1 MTSPYSL
8 IIHGGAGALEDLK
21 YEASEAEFRASV
33 LEILEAGRDRLEKG
47 ETALDVVEYC
57 VTLLENNPL
66 YTAGKGSVLNANA
79 QVEMDAAIMN
89 GVDISAGAVTCV
101 KNIKNPISLARQVL
115 EQGDHVMLAGDG
127 ALDFAKFAQVE
138 ICPDEYFVVPHRIAQ
153 LKEAQAAGRMMLDHE
168 KVETAEA
175 RDQAKDQ
182 EKNQADNREK
192 LAREKLAEKLG
203 TVGAACRDIHG
214 NLAAAT
220 STGGLV
226 NKRWGRVG
234 ETPVAGAG
242 VFADNET
249 CAASAT
255 GYGEQFLRT
264 VFCKTVS
271 DFVLFK
277 GLNAQDA
284 ASAGIKYLVDKVN
297 GDGGVIVIDHAGLCG
312 AAQST
317 SGLIHGWIE
326 LGGEAQC
333 KLG

>member
-1 MTSPYSL
+1 MTHPYSL

-21 YEASEAEFRASV
+21 YEASEAEFRASI
-33 LEILEAGRDRLEKG
+33 LEILAAGRSRLEAGDS
-47 ETALDVVEYC
+47 ALDVVEHC
-57 VTLLENNPL
+57 VNLLENNPL
-66 YTAGKGSVLNANA
+66 YNAGKGSVLNENA
-79 QVEMDAAIMN
+79 QVEMDAAIMS
-89 GVDISAGAVTCV
+89 GVDIRAGAVTCI
-101 KNIKNPISLARQVL
+101 KNVKNPISLARQVL
-115 EQGDHVMLAGDG
+115 EQGDHVMLAASG
-127 ALDFAKFAQVE
+127 ALEFAKFCKAE
-138 ICPDEYFVVPHRIAQ
+138 ICPDEYFIVPHRIEQ
-153 LKEAQAAGRMMLDHE
+153 LKEAKAAGRMMLDHE
-168 KVETAEA
+168 KVETAQA
-175 RDQAKDQ
+175 RDQKKRA
-182 EKNQADNREK
+182 ET
-192 LAREKLAEKLG
+192 LGAEKLG

-234 ETPVAGAG
+234 DTPVVGAG
-242 VFADNET
+242 VFADNDT

-284 ASAGIKYLVDKVN
+284 ATAAIQYLVDKVN
-297 GDGGVIVIDHAGLCG
+297 GDGGVIVIDKAGRCG
-312 AAQST
+312 ASQST

-326 LGGEAQC
+326 LGTEAQC